1 MQAERFSII
10 SRRPL
15 ETPQKQPLVL
25 WLNGGPGCSSLGVR
39 CGWDFVRYVRGYDG
53 YGNGKYQC
61 VHAAK
66 CSTNS
71 PKLVKEGAKAPRYD
85 PCINDYVYAVQKAM
99 HANVTNLTYSWKQ
112 CRRLYWNDSA
122 STMISLRLAKSYM
135 VHCHNEDSGPSQVE
149 NQVDINDRTPDVG
162 SLEQTRALV
171 ASLEAGVR
179 FAKCM
184 SSTMPILVQL
194 LASPIATDVEHGIQ
208 FLMRCR

>member
-1 MQAERFSII
+1 
-10 SRRPL
+10 
-15 ETPQKQPLVL
+15 
-25 WLNGGPGCSSLGVR
+25 
-39 CGWDFVRYVRGYDG
+39 
-53 YGNGKYQC
+53 
-61 VHAAK
+61 
-66 CSTNS
+66 
-71 PKLVKEGAKAPRYD
+71 
-85 PCINDYVYAVQKAM
+85 
-99 HANVTNLTYSWKQ
+99 
-112 CRRLYWNDSA
+112 
-122 STMISLRLAKSYM
+122 M